1 MAENGYAWWYV
12 DALSADGA
20 HGLTIIA
27 FIGSVFSPYYALARQ
42 RGRGD
47 PTNHVAMNVALTGR
61 TRRWAMTERGRT
73 RLDRDAGHIAIGAS
87 AMRWDGTALMIT
99 IDETTVPFPTRL
111 RGRVVVRPRALA
123 NQRFDLDAAG
133 RHRWQ
138 PIGPLSDV
146 TAEFESPGLSWQGT
160 GYFDTNDGDEPLEAA
175 FQSWKWTR
183 FDMGTHAR
191 IFYDVVERDGA
202 ARGLSLDVRG
212 GLVTLRPPTPYGKLA
227 ATRWGMRREIP
238 CDPSARPTL
247 LDLMESAP
255 FYARSAIRSRVDGID
270 ADGIH
275 ETLSLSRLVAL
286 PVRLMVPFKMFR
298 RA

>member
-1 MAENGYAWWYV
+1 MAQDGYAWWYV

-27 FIGSVFSPYYALARQ
+27 FIGSVFSPYYALARR

-73 RLDRDAGHIAIGAS
+73 RLGRDAGHIAIGAS

-99 IDETTVPFPTRL
+99 IDETTVPFPSRL
-111 RGRVVVRPRALA
+111 RGRVVVRPRALTD
-123 NQRFDLDAAG
+123 QRFDLDAAG

-146 TAEFESPGLSWQGT
+146 TVEIESPDLSWQGT

-175 FQSWKWTR
+175 FRSWKWTR

-191 IFYDVVERDGA
+191 IFYDVMERDGT
-202 ARGLSLDVRG
+202 ARDLSLDVRDG
-212 GLVTLRPPTPYGKLA
+212 VVTRQPPTLYGALP
-227 ATRWGMRREIP
+227 ATRWGIGREIP
-238 CDPSARPTL
+238 CDPGSQPEL
-247 LDLMESAP
+247 LGTMESTP
-255 FYARSAIRSRVDGID
+255 FYARSAIRSHIDGIE
-270 ADGIH
+270 ADGVH
-275 ETLSLSRLVAL
+275 ENLSLGRLVSP

>member
-1 MAENGYAWWYV
+1 MAPNGYAWWYV

-27 FIGSVFSPYYALARQ
+27 FIGSVFSPYYALARR

-47 PTNHVAMNVALTGR
+47 PENHVAMNVALTGR

-73 RLDRDAGHIAIGAS
+73 RLSRDADRIAIGAS
-87 AMRWDGTALMIT
+87 AMRWDGAALTIT
-99 IDETTVPFPTRL
+99 VDETTVPLPSRL
-111 RGRVVVRPRALA
+111 RGSIVVRPRALA
-123 NQRFDLDAAG
+123 GQRFELDAAG
-133 RHRWQ
+133 RHRWR

-146 TAEFESPGLSWQGT
+146 SVAFEAPDLSWQGT

-175 FQSWKWTR
+175 FRSWKWTR

-191 IFYDVVERDGA
+191 VFYDVVQSDGKKRD
-202 ARGLSLDVRG
+202 LSLDIRDGVIAR
-212 GLVTLRPPTPYGKLA
+212 RPPTPCGALA
-227 ATRWGMRREIP
+227 TTWWGIARAVP
-238 CDPSARPTL
+238 CDPDGRPTL
-247 LDLMESAP
+247 MGTMESAP
-255 FYARSAIRSRVDGID
+255 FYARSAVHSRIDGVG
-270 ADGIH
+270 ADGVH
-275 ETLSLSRLVAL
+275 ETLVLSRLVSP